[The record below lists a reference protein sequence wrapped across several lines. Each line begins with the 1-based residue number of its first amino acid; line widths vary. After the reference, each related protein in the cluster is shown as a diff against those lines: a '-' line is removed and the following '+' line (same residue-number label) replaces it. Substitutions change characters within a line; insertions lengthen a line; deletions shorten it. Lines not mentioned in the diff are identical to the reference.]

1 MESKLILF
9 DVDGTLID
17 TAGAGKRA
25 MEHAFGEVFGL
36 EGFERADGVAY
47 AGRTDPV
54 ILEGLARAFSIRP
67 VTFRENRDRLERIF
81 VRALAGEMARPD
93 ERRRLLPGVRPLLER
108 LDALAEIHLGLL
120 TGNIEAGA
128 RAKLEPFGLN
138 HFFPSGGFASDH
150 PDRREIARIAC
161 RKLSD
166 LTGIPFRPEDVTVVG
181 DTEHDVDC
189 ARANHYRSVAVDSG
203 WVDRGALERACPDAL
218 LDDLSDPGVMQALG
232 ILDQA
237 PR

>member
-1 MESKLILF
+1 MEPKLILF

-17 TAGAGKRA
+17 TAGAGRRA
-25 MEHAFGEVFGL
+25 MEQAFGEVFGL
-36 EGFERADGVAY
+36 DGFEQAHGVAY
-47 AGRTDPV
+47 AGRTDPA
-54 ILEGLARAFSIRP
+54 ILEGLAHAFGIRP
-67 VTFRENRDRLERIF
+67 ATFREERNRLERIF

-93 ERRRLLPGVRPLLER
+93 ERRRLLPGVLPLLER
-108 LDALAEIHLGLL
+108 LDALDAVHLGLL
-120 TGNIEAGA
+120 TGNMEAGA

-138 HFFPSGGFASDH
+138 RFFSAGGFASDH

-166 LTGIPFRPEDVTVVG
+166 LTGIPFRPGDVTVVG

-203 WVDRGALERACPDAL
+203 WVDRESLERARPDTL

-232 ILDQA
+232 IGD
-237 PR
+237 

>member
-1 MESKLILF
+1 MERKLILF

-36 EGFERADGVAY
+36 DGFERAGGVAY

-54 ILEGLARAFSIRP
+54 ILEGLARAFGIRP
-67 VTFRENRDRLERIF
+67 ATFREQRDRLERIF

-93 ERRRLLPGVRPLLER
+93 DRRRLLPGVLPLLER
-108 LDALAEIHLGLL
+108 LEALAEVHLGLL
-120 TGNIEAGA
+120 TGNLEAGA

-138 HFFPSGGFASDH
+138 RFFAAGGFASDH
-150 PDRREIARIAC
+150 ADRREIARIAC

-166 LTGIPFRPEDVTVVG
+166 LTGIPFRPEEVTVVG

-189 ARANHYRSVAVDSG
+189 ARANRYRSVAVDSG
-203 WVDRGALERACPDAL
+203 WVDRATLERARPDAL
-218 LDDLSDPGVMQALG
+218 LDDLGDPGVMQALG
-232 ILDQA
+232 IA
-237 PR
+237 E